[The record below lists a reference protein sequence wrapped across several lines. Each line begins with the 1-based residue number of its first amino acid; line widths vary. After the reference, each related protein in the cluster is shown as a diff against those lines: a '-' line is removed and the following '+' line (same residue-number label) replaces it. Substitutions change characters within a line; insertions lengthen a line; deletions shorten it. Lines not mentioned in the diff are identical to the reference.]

1 MKYKLKLTLTK
12 LKYSIDIKSSG
23 DFFMSKNQIP
33 AWLSEM
39 ETEELDFIKLFI
51 LASGSLK
58 ELAAHYEITYPTIR
72 LRLDKLIQKI
82 EVTENQQPSN
92 MISLIKELTLQD
104 KLDLD
109 TAKQLIEAYQQEG
122 DAHD

>member
-1 MKYKLKLTLTK
+1 
-12 LKYSIDIKSSG
+12 
-23 DFFMSKNQIP
+23 MSKNQIP
-33 AWLSEM
+33 AWLSEL

-58 ELAAHYEITYPTIR
+58 ELAAHYDITYPTIR
-72 LRLDKLIQKI
+72 LRLDRLIQKI
-82 EVTENQQPSN
+82 EVTENQQPGN

-122 DAHD
+122 ETHD